1 MNLVSLKTELRQEL
15 KLTPQ
20 LLQSMEV
27 LQMNSQELLD
37 YLNKLSEENPTLEL
51 SDAPDLRASFAELRQ
66 KASWLDAGNF
76 GSSFAHEEEPAM
88 EPGALDR
95 ELDSLSAFLCDQLE
109 RKRLPKPMLALTKYL
124 AEMVD
129 EDGYLAQ
136 EDLDG
141 LAEMKIPQ
149 AMVDQALDLIQ
160 SLEPAGV
167 GARDLSECLV
177 LQLSRQKNAVPYA
190 MDIAA
195 RFLTELSRRHYGPI
209 SKELGITVT
218 EIQAAEKAIAA
229 LDPHPGQAFQPAE
242 PTVYAR
248 PDVFIVELEGELRV
262 LLNEYYLPRISVNS
276 YYSDMA
282 KASDDPEARTY
293 LKEKLRQTRW
303 LLDSLERRGG
313 TLRRCAQAILDTQR
327 AFFEGATTELAPM
340 SLSFLAD
347 MLELH
352 PSTISRAVR
361 DKYLQCRQGTYPL
374 RYFFSRSV
382 GRQGMS
388 RQAVKQRLLLHL
400 KDEDPAY
407 PLSDQTLCRLLE
419 EEGIPLA
426 RRTVAKYR
434 MELGIGSSTARR
446 NRDPAKPGKGG

>member
-1 MNLVSLKTELRQEL
+1 MSLISLKTELRQEL

-27 LQMNSQELLD
+27 LQMNSQELLE
-37 YLNKLSEENPTLEL
+37 YLGKLSEENPTLEL
-51 SDAPDLRASFAELRQ
+51 SDAPDLRSSFAELRQ
-66 KASWLDAGNF
+66 KASWLDAGTF
-76 GSSFAHEEEPAM
+76 GATFTHEEGSAM

-95 ELDSLSAFLCDQLE
+95 ELDSLTSFLCDQLE
-109 RKRLPKPMLALTKYL
+109 RKRLSKPLLALSKYL

-149 AMVDQALDLIQ
+149 AMVDQALDLLQ

-177 LQLSRQKNAVPYA
+177 LQLSRQKKAVPYA

-195 RFLTELSRRHYGPI
+195 RFLTELSRKHYGPI
-209 SKELGITVT
+209 SKALGITVP

-229 LDPHPGQAFQPAE
+229 LEPHPGRAFQPAE

-262 LLNEYYLPRISVNS
+262 MLNEYYLPRISING
-276 YYSDMA
+276 YYSDLA
-282 KASDDPEARTY
+282 RESDDPEARTY
-293 LKEKLRQTRW
+293 LKEKLRQTKW
-303 LLDSLERRGG
+303 LLESLERRGS
-313 TLRRCAQAILDTQR
+313 TLRRCAQAVLDTQR
-327 AFFEGATTELAPM
+327 AFFEGRTTELAPM
-340 SLSFLAD
+340 SLSSLAEI
-347 MLELH
+347 LELH
-352 PSTISRAVR
+352 SSTVSRAVR
-361 DKYLQCRQGTYPL
+361 DKFLQCRQGTYPL

-382 GRQGMS
+382 GLQGMS
-388 RQAVKQRLLLHL
+388 RQAVKQRLMLHL
-400 KDEDPAY
+400 KDEDPAH
-407 PLSDQTLCRLLE
+407 PLSDQTLCKLLE
-419 EEGIPLA
+419 QEGIPLA

-434 MELGIGSSTARR
+434 SELGIGSSTARR
-446 NRDPAKPGKGG
+446 ARNSMK

>member
-1 MNLVSLKTELRQEL
+1 MSLLSLKTELRQEL

-37 YLNKLSEENPTLEL
+37 YLGRLSEENPTLEL
-51 SDAPDLRASFAELRQ
+51 SDSADLRSAYESLRQ
-66 KASWLDAGNF
+66 RASWLDAGTF
-76 GSSFAHEEEPAM
+76 GSSFAHEEDGPP
-88 EPGALDR
+88 EPGAVDR
-95 ELDSLSAFLCDQLE
+95 ALESLSAFLCDQLE
-109 RKRLPKPMLALTKYL
+109 RKRLPKPMLALCKYM
-124 AEMVD
+124 AELVD

-141 LAEMKIPQ
+141 LTELKIP
-149 AMVDQALDLIQ
+149 ADMVERALDTLQ

-177 LQLSRQKNAVPYA
+177 LQLSRQKQPVPYA

-209 SKELGITVT
+209 SKALGITVT

-229 LDPHPGQAFQPAE
+229 LDPHPGQAFQPVE

-282 KASDDPEARTY
+282 KDSDDPETRVY
-293 LKEKLRQTRW
+293 LKEKLRQTKW
-303 LLDSLERRGG
+303 LLDSLERRGS
-313 TLRRCAQAILDTQR
+313 TLRRCAEAILETQR
-327 AFFEGATTELAPM
+327 AFFEGKTTELAPM
-340 SLSFLAD
+340 KLTTLAEALS
-347 MLELH
+347 LH
-352 PSTISRAVR
+352 PSTVSRAVR

-374 RYFFSRSV
+374 RYFFNRAV
-382 GRQGMS
+382 GQRDMS
-388 RQAVKQRLLLHL
+388 RQAVKQRLLLRL
-400 KDEDPAY
+400 KDEDPAH
-407 PLSDQTLCRLLE
+407 PLSDQALCALLTG
-419 EEGIPLA
+419 EGISVA

-434 MELGIGSSTARR
+434 MELGIGTASARR
-446 NRDPAKPGKGG
+446 KRRGTK